1 MCSVGRA
8 FRTSVRERER
18 QRPGE
23 GLGTSGCAAEGKWR
37 LAELEGKWRLARV
50 RLRRRRLV

>member
-1 MCSVGRA
+1 MYSVGRA

-50 RLRRRRLV
+50 RRRLV